1 MTPGYVAYLRW
12 SPAEWRYEM
21 FGDAH
26 FAAINRDLRG
36 QALNSEGDFDRYFA
50 TLIEAMT
57 GALAN
62 LRSARQS
69 ALGGVTMF
77 VTISDSDAAELE
89 SCSK

>member
-36 QALNSEGDFDRYFA
+36 
-50 TLIEAMT
+50 
-57 GALAN
+57 
-62 LRSARQS
+62 
-69 ALGGVTMF
+69 
-77 VTISDSDAAELE
+77 
-89 SCSK
+89 